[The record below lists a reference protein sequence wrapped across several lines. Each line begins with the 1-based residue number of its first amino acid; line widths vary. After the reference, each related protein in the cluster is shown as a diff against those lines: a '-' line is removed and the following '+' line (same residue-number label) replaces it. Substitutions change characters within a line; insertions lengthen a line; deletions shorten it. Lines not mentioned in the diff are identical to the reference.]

1 MTDETY
7 LNLGLAAFQGM
18 NLTQKKQIDFEHK
31 NRIMRLPIGKEK
43 DEEEERFP
51 TFTRFNAQA

>member
-7 LNLGLAAFQGM
+7 LNLGLAAFQAM

-31 NRIMRLPIGKEK
+31 NRIMKLPIGKEK

-51 TFTRFNAQA
+51 AFTRFNAQA